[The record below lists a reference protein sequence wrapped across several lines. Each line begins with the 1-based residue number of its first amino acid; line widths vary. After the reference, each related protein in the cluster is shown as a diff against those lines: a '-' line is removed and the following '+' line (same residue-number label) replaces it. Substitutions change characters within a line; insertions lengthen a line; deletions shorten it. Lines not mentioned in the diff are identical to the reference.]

1 MLYSDIHF
9 TINYITFQHLQK
21 ILGYSIISAYKI
33 PEEKKGMKESQKRT
47 VSLIG
52 EQAQERL
59 TRSRVLIFGI
69 GGVGGHL
76 TEALARAGVGHLT
89 LVDHDTVAESNI
101 NRQLFATRSTV
112 GMKKVEAAR
121 ARIADIDPDIIVECR
136 DEFFLPENAAS
147 FDFSEY
153 DCIVDCIDTVSGKI
167 EIAVRAD
174 AAGVP
179 VVSAMGAANKLSAQ
193 AFEISDIYKT
203 TVCPLARVM
212 RTELRKRGVRRLKVV
227 YSREEAH
234 TPLLPDLDRNGRR
247 VPSSISYVPA
257 AAGLVMAEAVIA
269 ELLSE

>member
-1 MLYSDIHF
+1 
-9 TINYITFQHLQK
+9 
-21 ILGYSIISAYKI
+21 
-33 PEEKKGMKESQKRT
+33 MKESQKRT

-52 EQAQERL
+52 EQAQEQL
-59 TRSRVLIFGI
+59 ARSHVLIFGI

-153 DCIVDCIDTVSGKI
+153 DCVVDCIDTVSGKI

-193 AFEISDIYKT
+193 AFEISDIYKSS
-203 TVCPLARVM
+203 VCPLARVM
-212 RTELRKRGVRRLKVV
+212 RTELRKRGIRRLKIV

-234 TPLLPDLDRNGRR
+234 TPILPDLDRNGRR

-257 AAGLVMAEAVIA
+257 AAGLVMAEAVVS
-269 ELLSE
+269 ELLGRQD